1 MTSWPKAI
9 FDIPLRSWR
18 FRVSICRTISEL
30 LPNSLFLRAVHRNF
44 DRSSQGI
51 QRIYQIQKSKITQ
64 GDCLHPSYR
73 FCIRLQVP
81 FRTREKIEGLDPQ
94 TVFSF
99 LGSKSMDIKKYR
111 QGAALSKN
119 REDGPKMGYEIK
131 SMVCLSS
138 RKTKRPKHVLCQG
151 LTPFFTLWH
160 PLHSLNGPV
169 GFPDFAKA
177 WWQCLQ
183 VL

>member
-1 MTSWPKAI
+1 MTSWAKGI

-30 LPNSLFLRAVHRNF
+30 LPNSLLLRAVHRNF

-81 FRTREKIEGLDPQ
+81 FRTREKIEGLGGQ
-94 TVFSF
+94 TVLSFSGF
-99 LGSKSMDIKKYR
+99 ESVGIKDIARDLPYSKIERTVPKWAMESNLRLAFPGTNKYE
-111 QGAALSKN
+111 A
-119 REDGPKMGYEIK
+119 
-131 SMVCLSS
+131 
-138 RKTKRPKHVLCQG
+138 
-151 LTPFFTLWH
+151 
-160 PLHSLNGPV
+160 
-169 GFPDFAKA
+169 
-177 WWQCLQ
+177 
-183 VL
+183 